1 MPFFSRFMG
10 SMPSLAPCWR
20 RPAVRRHATETRGV
34 AVLCQGGF
42 FPGLPL
48 MAGLLTACTAYAQEG
63 GGSVE
68 KVAAQLANPL
78 APVTTLATQVRA
90 EFGNGPQDQTSYSVR
105 LQPSFFKPLPGN
117 SAFLLRTILPFRAIE
132 WPGRVDGV
140 GDLTLVPYYVPDI
153 TRKVFVGYGASLGI
167 PTASNDLLGSGKWS
181 AGPAAIFAATGQPFT
196 WGALAQHVWSLGG
209 SAGRPSVSVTTLQPF
224 ATYLLGGGWS
234 LNLTSETSYNWQARA
249 DSGWTIPLTVGGSKV
264 MDFGGRYVN
273 FGVAVVGYPKKP
285 DYAPDWELRF
295 LATYVVR

>member
-1 MPFFSRFMG
+1 MPSEPAPCRRRAAVRPHTNESQGAAALSQRGFSR
-10 SMPSLAPCWR
+10 
-20 RPAVRRHATETRGV
+20 
-34 AVLCQGGF
+34 
-42 FPGLPL
+42 GLPL
-48 MAGLLTACTAYAQEG
+48 MAGLLTACGAYAQEG
-63 GGSVE
+63 GESVE

-78 APVTTLATQVRA
+78 APVTTLAAQVRA
-90 EFGNGPQDQTSYSVR
+90 EFGNGPQDQTNYTVR

-117 SAFLLRTILPFRAIE
+117 SAFLLRTILPFRALD

-167 PTASNDLLGSGKWS
+167 PTASNDLLGSGKWT
-181 AGPAAIFAATGQPFT
+181 AGPAVIFAVTGQPFT
-196 WGALAQHVWSLGG
+196 WGALAQHAWSLGG
-209 SAGRPSVSVTTLQPF
+209 SAGRPGVSVTTLQPF

-234 LNLTSETSYNWQARA
+234 LNLTSETSYNWQART
-249 DSGWTIPLTVGGSKV
+249 DSSWTIPLTVGGSKV
-264 MDFGGRYVN
+264 VDFGGRYVN
-273 FGVAVVGYPKKP
+273 FGAAVVGYPKKP